1 MNHQNVFEN
10 LDDSYT
16 AELIKNS
23 SDEEFTEKNNTDFNQ
38 VRIII

>member
-1 MNHQNVFEN
+1 MNDQNIFEN

-16 AELIKNS
+16 ELIKNS

>member
-1 MNHQNVFEN
+1 MNNQNIFEN

-16 AELIKNS
+16 EFIKNS